1 MPMTVKVKVREGQAL
16 QYGNTT
22 YRDGFHEVDLVTAAA
37 IIRSDVTDL
46 PHIHGDLLRSIDE
59 LVKYDPKILER
70 PELGAE
76 LNFHDLMPVVEN
88 VQAMFNNM
96 ASLDGISFLA
106 DDLAESLNSSATN
119 FMNAVRE
126 LRGFRTSHGQGVWE
140 QLSHEVKLSAAELQ
154 RQIAPNAGLLQL
166 TDAPQNSDVFKQAVE
181 SVKESVEARMLEE
194 FRGVAKIV
202 QEQIS
207 KDKETLES
215 AKEEIAD
222 SKKQAQE
229 SLAEIENIKAAARD
243 ASGKLGIGEDAKYF
257 EEEARR
263 HRMAM
268 WGWFGGTI
276 VTAIILIIYIW
287 GAYIDP
293 SVLPINLPMVS
304 GESKW
309 GNAIL
314 FAGRTLIFGVFAY
327 IVFLCGKNF
336 LAHKHNFVINQ
347 HRWQAL
353 QTYRAI
359 VEANDTPQAR
369 EVVLHYAAK
378 CIFSPQ
384 ETGFSKNGG
393 GAREMSLIE
402 SIRKITPSGG
412 GD

>member
-1 MPMTVKVKVREGQAL
+1 MPMTVNVRVLEGKGIEIDGKKYEEGVREVNFYTANIL
-16 QYGNTT
+16 AGNNVLDLTEMQGRLL
-22 YRDGFHEVDLVTAAA
+22 YVIDYLVTY
-37 IIRSDVTDL
+37 DL
-46 PHIHGDLLRSIDE
+46 GILNRPGLGD
-59 LVKYDPKILER
+59 
-70 PELGAE
+70 E
-76 LNFHDLMPVVEN
+76 LNFRQIVPLVEDA
-88 VQAMFNNM
+88 QAMFNNM
-96 ASLDGISFLA
+96 ASLDGVRFLTNEI
-106 DDLAESLNSSATN
+106 AESICISSMD
-119 FMNAVRE
+119 F
-126 LRGFRTSHGQGVWE
+126 LRTIEVTKDFRTSDGKSAWQSRIDAIRSAYAKFIDIITPYVGVI
-140 QLSHEVKLSAAELQ
+140 QLRLMETSKAGDIIKQEIESIKAQMQKEFSDTTAQAQKEIVEVK
-154 RQIAPNAGLLQL
+154 
-166 TDAPQNSDVFKQAVE
+166 K
-181 SVKESVEARMLEE
+181 
-194 FRGVAKIV
+194 
-202 QEQIS
+202 
-207 KDKETLES
+207 TLE
-215 AKEEIAD
+215 AAAIEVAE
-222 SKKQAQE
+222 SKGQAEE

-243 ASGKLGIGEDAKYF
+243 ASGKLGIGEEAKYF

-314 FAGRTLIFGVFAY
+314 FAGRTLIFGVLAY
-327 IVFLCGKNF
+327 IVFLCGRNF
-336 LAHKHNFVINQ
+336 LAHKHNFVVNQ

-384 ETGFSKNGG
+384 ETGFSKSSG

-412 GD
+412 GG